1 MSEALVPGETLDW
14 PTFAR
19 FTHQHKFYF
28 LLSEISIKIPNFVTK
43 ATPHYRMVEFV
54 FMAKKTKSY
63 SLVQATDALEQLGQ
77 RGTSA
82 SEFIYDLL
90 RIFAGYGDGQIRRTK
105 DGAGNLAKDDETVL
119 IKNLVAYRQ
128 APVNALDGDCSKMY
142 DIINSMHDD
151 AKIVKQSPR
160 LYITSDGVHV
170 VAYDPKENDWYENSI
185 ELLWKDFEF
194 FTPLA
199 GIEKIQFTEEAEAD
213 VKSAE
218 LMAKLFDDIRR
229 YNNIRDPQTVHALNV
244 FMSRLLFCF
253 FAEDTGLF
261 PDENLFTNTIKTH
274 TKEDGSDLGEFIDRA
289 FLAMSTNAPVVLSTL
304 PKLYEVFPHV
314 NGGLFRDRYPI
325 PVLSRRARTLILNCG
340 EYNWKEIN
348 PDIFGSMIQ
357 AVITPEQRAGLGMHY
372 TSVPN
377 IEKVIRPLFFNALEE
392 EFEAACAEARE
403 KMAKKINHER
413 ASQRLRTLLTRL
425 SQIKFFD
432 PACGSGNFLI
442 ISYKRLRELEIRIW
456 KALRDITGVA
466 ILPFPNITLTQFY
479 GIELDEY
486 ACDTATLSLWLAE
499 HQMNV
504 KFYDAFGYQSETL
517 PLKPSGHIVCGNAC
531 RLDWNTVCPHTPE
544 DEVYIMGNP
553 PYLGSTM
560 QNKEQKEDKQIAIGH
575 FKSYKDLDYIAI
587 WFYKAAE
594 YIKDSHSKAAFVSTN
609 SICQGE
615 QVSML
620 WTPIFAMSIEIGYA
634 VTSFK
639 WSNNAKHA
647 AAVFCIVV
655 GLQAKSNSPKYIISE
670 KNRIQTNA
678 ISCYLTPG
686 TTEIID
692 KQSDRISSFVPKMV
706 RGSMASDN
714 GNLILNDEDVNSL
727 TNKYPWTKIIIRPYI
742 GSQEFIQ
749 GFQRYCLL
757 VSNDDY
763 MRANT
768 IPELSLRFENVR
780 QFREKSTEK
789 ATRLTAN
796 KPYSFFFNSYKESNA
811 IIVPSVSSERR
822 TYIPMGYIKNGSV
835 ISSTAFSIYD
845 AEKWLLGLL
854 SSYIHNLWVRTV
866 GGRLKTDL
874 RYTATL
880 CYNTFPFPK
889 LTAVQKEELEGLAQ
903 NILNIRDEN
912 FDMTLGEMYNPETMP
927 EELRDAHHQLDL
939 AVERIYRPEPFT
951 SDEERLEHLFKLYS
965 KMTKK

>member
-1 MSEALVPGETLDW
+1 MLLGYS
-14 PTFAR
+14 
-19 FTHQHKFYF
+19 FY
-28 LLSEISIKIPNFVTK
+28 
-43 ATPHYRMVEFV
+43 Y
-54 FMAKKTKSY
+54 MAKKTKSY
-63 SLVQATDALEQLGQ
+63 SQVQATDELEQLGK

-82 SEFIYDLL
+82 PEFIYDLL

-105 DGAGNLAKDDETVL
+105 DGPGNLAKDGETVL
-119 IKNLVAYRQ
+119 IKNLVAYRE
-128 APVNALDGDCSKMY
+128 AVVNTLDGDCSMMY
-142 DIINSMHDD
+142 DVINAMRDD
-151 AKIVKQSPR
+151 AKIVKHSPR
-160 LYITSDGVHV
+160 LYITSNGVFV
-170 VAYDPKENDWYENSI
+170 VAYDPKENDWYENRI
-185 ELLWKDFEF
+185 DLLWKDFEF

-229 YNNIRDPQTVHALNV
+229 YNDIRDPQTVHALNV

-261 PDENLFTNTIKTH
+261 PEDNLFTNTLKTH

-289 FLAMSTNAPVVLSTL
+289 FLAMSTNDSTVLSTL
-304 PKLYEVFPHV
+304 PKLYEVFPYV

-340 EYNWKEIN
+340 EYNWREIN

-357 AVITPEQRAGLGMHY
+357 AVVTPEHRAGLGMHY

-377 IEKVIRPLFFNALEE
+377 IEKVIRPLFLDVLEE

-403 KMAKKINHER
+403 KMAKKVNHDR
-413 ASQRLRTLLTRL
+413 ASQRLRNLLNRL
-425 SQIKFFD
+425 SNIKFFD

-442 ISYKRLRELEIRIW
+442 ITYKRLRELEIRIW
-456 KALRDITGVA
+456 KAMREITGMA
-466 ILPFPNITLTQFY
+466 LLPFPSITLTQFY

-486 ACDTATLSLWLAE
+486 AAETATLSMWLAE

-504 KFYDAFGYQSETL
+504 KFQEELFVLPETL

-531 RLDWNTVCPHTPE
+531 RLDWNTICPHTPE

-553 PYLGSTM
+553 PYLGSSM

-575 FKSYKDLDYIAI
+575 FKSFKDLDYISI
-587 WFYKAAE
+587 WFYKAAK

-615 QVSML
+615 QVAML
-620 WTPIFAMSIEIGYA
+620 WAPIFAMDIEIGYA

-647 AAVFCIVV
+647 AAVICIVV
-655 GLQAKSNSPKYIISE
+655 GLQAKSNSPKYIYKDSRKINV
-670 KNRIQTNA
+670 KA

-686 TTEIID
+686 TTEIVD
-692 KQSDRISSFVPKMV
+692 KKSSRISQHVAKMV
-706 RGSMASDN
+706 YGNKATDN
-714 GNLILNDEDVNSL
+714 GNLILSKEEVDRFNEL
-727 TNKYPWTKIIIRPYI
+727 YPDYAKFIHPYI
-742 GSQEFIQ
+742 GSQEFIND
-749 GFQRYCLL
+749 FKRYCIF
-757 VSNDDY
+757 VEDCDY
-763 MRANT
+763 SYANT
-768 IPELSLRFENVR
+768 NPELNTRFENIR
-780 QFREKSTEK
+780 NFRLKSTEK
-789 ATRLTAN
+789 ATRDTAN
-796 KPYSFFFNSYKESNA
+796 RPYSFFFSSYNESES
-811 IIVPSVSSERR
+811 IIVPRVSSERR
-822 TYIPMGYIKNGSV
+822 EYIPIGFLDKQTV
-835 ISSTAFSIYD
+835 IADSANAIYG
-845 AEKWLLGLL
+845 AEKWLFALL
-854 SSYIHNLWVRTV
+854 TSKMHNLWVRTV
-866 GGRLKTDL
+866 GGRLKTDY
-874 RYTATL
+874 RYSATL

-889 LTAVQKEELEGLAQ
+889 LTTSEKEELERLAQ
-903 NILNIRDEN
+903 NILNIREEN
-912 FDMTLGEMYNPETMP
+912 YDMTLGEMYNPETMP
-927 EELRDAHHQLDL
+927 DELRDAHHQLDL

-951 SDEERLEHLFKLYS
+951 SDEERLEHLFKLYA